1 MFQDGSELAVSN
13 SEVQEF
19 TKNLKQ
25 RKPTAGQVQERVKM
39 AERALAR
46 YNAGES

>member
-1 MFQDGSELAVSN
+1 MYLAGSELAVSS

-25 RKPTAGQVQERVKM
+25 RKPSDEQIQERVKK
-39 AERALAR
+39 AERAVAR
-46 YNAGES
+46 LGAGES

>member
-1 MFQDGSELAVSN
+1 MFQAGSELAVSN

-19 TKNLKQ
+19 TKILKQ
-25 RKPTAGQVQERVKM
+25 RKPSAGQVQERVKK